1 MLSWADAILELSG
14 LMFPVE
20 VSALSQDTVFEEIWS
35 KELHEL
41 GYRVFQF
48 ENHLQGYFI
57 QRSEFEK
64 GGKIVILYFSIS
76 KIESTRLFFKVSNY
90 IRADLDDPDFDPS
103 DHAPADITIEKI
115 GLGEFVGLLLS
126 HAEVMKD
133 E

>member
-20 VSALSQDTVFEEIWS
+20 VSALSQDTVLEEIGN

-48 ENHLQGYFI
+48 ESHLQGYFI

-64 GGKIVILYFSIS
+64 GEKIVIIYFSIS
-76 KIESTRLFFKVSNY
+76 KVESNMLFFKVSNY
-90 IRADLDDPDFDPS
+90 SRADLDDSDFDPS
-103 DHAPADITIEKI
+103 DHAPADITMEKS
-115 GLGEFVGLLLS
+115 GLVEFVGLLLS
-126 HAEVMKD
+126 HSEVMKD

>member
-1 MLSWADAILELSG
+1 MLSLADAILELSG

-20 VSALSQDTVFEEIWS
+20 VSALSQDTVLEEIGN

-64 GGKIVILYFSIS
+64 GGKIVIIFFSIS
-76 KIESTRLFFKVSNY
+76 KIESNMLFFKVSNY
-90 IRADLDDPDFDPS
+90 SRADLDDSDFDPS
-103 DHAPADITIEKI
+103 DHAPADITMEKS

-126 HAEVMKD
+126 HSEVMKA